1 MNVQV
6 EVISKEIIKPSSPT
20 PNPLRHYKLSFLD
33 QLTPSSYTSLVFFYE
48 FDGETQPAINE
59 VSKHLKKSLAKV
71 LTLFYPLAGRV
82 KIDDHFVDCND
93 EGIAYLEAQVTNCR
107 LCDFL
112 NNPLPDELNK
122 FIPFAQDEHIANEI
136 ALGVQL
142 NMFEGGFAI
151 GLCTS
156 HKLADFLCMLM
167 FTKTWAAIA
176 RDEVEIQRPQFV
188 SATLFPPKGITG
200 YNWGA
205 GIAAKKVTKRFVF
218 DASTIEDLRAKYT
231 GLQNNEKQPSPVEAL
246 SAFMWRR
253 FVGATKDDHAD
264 ENKLHSLIHSV
275 DLRPLIDPPLSPYSF
290 GNIYGNSLTAPFLS
304 SGDDDDGDQESSYG
318 MVRRVREA
326 ISKIDKDFVKRLQ
339 HGDEQLSLIGRL
351 APSASKGEVVT
362 SYHSSLCQFPLY
374 DNDFG
379 WGRPIWVSLPPLPVK
394 DIIVFLDTKEPG
406 GVEAYVSLA
415 KEVMTKFE
423 SDTFLRRRVGTGRVG
438 SASSCLIHQP
448 VRFNQVVTFHTR
460 NRASVIKKPTRTKL
474 MKLGSGSICS
484 VCF

>member
-20 PNPLRHYKLSFLD
+20 PNPLRHYKLPFLD
-33 QLTPSSYTSLVFFYE
+33 QLTPPSYTSLVFFYE
-48 FDGETQPAINE
+48 FNGETQPAINE
-59 VSKHLKKSLAKV
+59 VSKHLKKSLAK
-71 LTLFYPLAGRV
+71 
-82 KIDDHFVDCND
+82 
-93 EGIAYLEAQVTNCR
+93 GIAYLEAQVTNCR

-122 FIPFAQDEHIANEI
+122 FIPFAQDGHIANEI

-156 HKLADFLCMLM
+156 HKLADLLCMLM

-188 SATLFPPKGITG
+188 SATLFPPKGITC

-205 GIAAKKVTKRFVF
+205 GITTKKVTKRFVF
-218 DASTIEDLRAKYT
+218 DASTIEDLREKYT

-253 FVGATKDDHAD
+253 FVGATKDDHD
-264 ENKLHSLIHSV
+264 DKNKLHSLIHSV

-318 MVRRVREA
+318 MVRRVQEA

-339 HGDEQLSLIGRL
+339 HGDEQLSLIGRP
-351 APSASKGEVVT
+351 ACSK
-362 SYHSSLCQFPLY
+362 C
-374 DNDFG
+374 
-379 WGRPIWVSLPPLPVK
+379 
-394 DIIVFLDTKEPG
+394 
-406 GVEAYVSLA
+406 
-415 KEVMTKFE
+415 
-423 SDTFLRRRVGTGRVG
+423 
-438 SASSCLIHQP
+438 
-448 VRFNQVVTFHTR
+448 
-460 NRASVIKKPTRTKL
+460 
-474 MKLGSGSICS
+474 
-484 VCF
+484 